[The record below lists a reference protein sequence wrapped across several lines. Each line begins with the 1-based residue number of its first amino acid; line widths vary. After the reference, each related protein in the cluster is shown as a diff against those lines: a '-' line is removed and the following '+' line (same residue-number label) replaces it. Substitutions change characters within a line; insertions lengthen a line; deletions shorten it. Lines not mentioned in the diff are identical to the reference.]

1 MSITVKLYTFS
12 KRDNSTKQPPNTLT
26 PTTYD
31 CILKEECGIINP
43 VIILQN
49 IGNPSNYNYAYIPNF
64 GRYYWIREWTW
75 ILGRWEAELYTDVLA
90 TYKNYIGNSEQ
101 YVVRASSEY
110 DGNITDSLYPTIA
123 VDESSM
129 DNIGAPLAGNLS
141 TGTYVIGIINKNG
154 GYGAVQYFALN
165 ASTFVRVCA
174 VMFSANPGWYDISAI
189 AKTTPT
195 DITEVAFPTEVMK
208 SLTNPMQYV
217 VSCMFF
223 PDSANIPT
231 DGTDRIY
238 FGWWDSGIDGDL
250 LKDTARS
257 HKNIDYSIPPHPQ
270 AGSRG
275 NFLNLSPY
283 TRVNLNAGLFGYF
296 PIDTSY
302 FAETLAGQM
311 TIGIDAITGEGVL
324 FVKNDQGHIM
334 SVHRA
339 QVGVPIKL
347 AQITRDY
354 LQAASNAIQTTADI
368 ASGVIDTVKSKGIL
382 RRIDTGAQAA
392 AKVSNGIVSTIKSAM
407 PTLMA
412 SGSAG
417 SMYELNRGWTITA
430 QHFIL
435 AEEDN
440 ANRGR
445 PLAKKKIINLL
456 SGYIMVEDP
465 DIETNGLGEETAL
478 IKEYMTGGF
487 FYE

>member
-1 MSITVKLYTFS
+1 MSVIVRLYTFS
-12 KRDNSTKQPPNTLT
+12 KRDNSTKLPDSNPVEFSCL
-26 PTTYD
+26 
-31 CILKEECGIINP
+31 LKEECGVINP
-43 VIILQN
+43 VIILHN
-49 IGNPSNYNYAYIPNF
+49 VSNPSPYNYAYIPTF
-64 GRYYWIREWTW
+64 SRYYWIREWTW
-75 ILGRWEAELYTDVLA
+75 VLGRWEADLYTDVLA
-90 TYKNYIGNSEQ
+90 TFRGYIGNSEQ
-101 YVVRASSEY
+101 YVVRSSNEY

-123 VDESSM
+123 IDESAM
-129 DNIGAPLAGNLS
+129 NTIGAPLAGNLS

-154 GYGAVQYFALN
+154 GYGAVQYFALS
-165 ASTFVRVCA
+165 ASDFVSVCA
-174 VMFSANPGWYDISAI
+174 VMFSANPGWYDLSAI

-231 DGTDRIY
+231 QGSDRIF
-238 FGWWDSGIDGDL
+238 FGWWDSGVTGDL

-257 HKNIDYSIPPHPQ
+257 HKDIDYTIPSHPQ
-270 AGSRG
+270 AYTRG
-275 NFLNLSPY
+275 NFLNLSPF
-283 TRVNLNAGLFGYF
+283 TKVTLNAGLFGYF
-296 PIDTSY
+296 PIDTSF

-324 FVKNDQGHIM
+324 FVKNDQGHVM

-354 LQAASNAIQTTADI
+354 LQTLSNGVQTGSDI
-368 ASGVIDTVKSKGIL
+368 IGGVIDTIKSKGL
-382 RRIDTGAQAA
+382 AGKLSTGAETVARA
-392 AKVSNGIVSTIKSAM
+392 TNGIVSTIKSAM
-407 PTLMA
+407 PTLLT
-412 SGSAG
+412 SGSGG

-445 PLAKKKIINLL
+445 PLAKKRILKNIP
-456 SGYIMVEDP
+456 GYIMVEDA
-465 DIETNGLGEETAL
+465 DVETSGLGEETAL
-478 IKEYMTGGF
+478 IKQYMEGGF

>member
-1 MSITVKLYTFS
+1 MSVIVRLYTFP
-12 KRDNSTKQPPNTLT
+12 KRDNSTKLPDSDPAEYT
-26 PTTYD
+26 
-31 CILKEECGIINP
+31 CILKEECGVINP

-49 IGNPSNYNYAYIPNF
+49 IGNPSPYNYAYIPSF
-64 GRYYWIREWTW
+64 SRYYWIREWTW
-75 ILGRWEAELYTDVLA
+75 VLGRWEADLYTDVLA
-90 TYKNYIGNSEQ
+90 TFRSYIGNSEQ
-101 YVVRASSEY
+101 YVVRSSSEY

-123 VDESSM
+123 IDESAM
-129 DNIGAPLAGNLS
+129 NTIGAPLAGNLS

-154 GYGAVQYFALN
+154 GYGAVQY
-165 ASTFVRVCA
+165 
-174 VMFSANPGWYDISAI
+174 
-189 AKTTPT
+189 
-195 DITEVAFPTEVMK
+195 TEVAFPTEVMK

-231 DGTDRIY
+231 QDRDRIF
-238 FGWWDSGIDGDL
+238 FGWWDSGVTGDL

-257 HKNIDYSIPPHPQ
+257 HKDIDYTIPSHPQ
-270 AGSRG
+270 AYTRG
-275 NFLNLSPY
+275 NFLNLSPF
-283 TRVNLNAGLFGYF
+283 TKVTLNAGLFGYF
-296 PIDTSY
+296 PIDTSF

-324 FVKNDQGHIM
+324 FVKNDQGHVM

-354 LQAASNAIQTTADI
+354 LQTLSNGVQTGSDI
-368 ASGVIDTVKSKGIL
+368 IGGVIDTIKSKGL
-382 RRIDTGAQAA
+382 AGKLSTGAETV
-392 AKVSNGIVSTIKSAM
+392 AKATNGIVSTIKSAM
-407 PTLMA
+407 PTLLT
-412 SGSAG
+412 SGSGG

-445 PLAKKKIINLL
+445 PLAKKRIIKNIP
-456 SGYIMVEDP
+456 GYIMVEDA
-465 DIETNGLGEETAL
+465 DVETSGLGEETAL
-478 IKEYMTGGF
+478 IKQYMEGGF